1 MGRWIRNISLKA
13 KVGSRRTEEKINSSK
28 GTGRRGPGGAHC
40 GTLSGKQSSHS
51 HVRIEMI
58 QNRNIFHHEFG
69 RNVAKSNDEGGTAK
83 KKDGRK
89 KSRKVRYLVE
99 N

>member
-1 MGRWIRNISLKA
+1 
-13 KVGSRRTEEKINSSK
+13 
-28 GTGRRGPGGAHC
+28 
-40 GTLSGKQSSHS
+40 
-51 HVRIEMI
+51 MI

-99 N
+99 NKFFFTSLLFSVTYANKI

>member
-1 MGRWIRNISLKA
+1 
-13 KVGSRRTEEKINSSK
+13 
-28 GTGRRGPGGAHC
+28 
-40 GTLSGKQSSHS
+40 
-51 HVRIEMI
+51 MI

-69 RNVAKSNDEGGTAK
+69 RNVAKSNDEIKEEGTAK

>member
-1 MGRWIRNISLKA
+1 
-13 KVGSRRTEEKINSSK
+13 
-28 GTGRRGPGGAHC
+28 
-40 GTLSGKQSSHS
+40 
-51 HVRIEMI
+51 MI